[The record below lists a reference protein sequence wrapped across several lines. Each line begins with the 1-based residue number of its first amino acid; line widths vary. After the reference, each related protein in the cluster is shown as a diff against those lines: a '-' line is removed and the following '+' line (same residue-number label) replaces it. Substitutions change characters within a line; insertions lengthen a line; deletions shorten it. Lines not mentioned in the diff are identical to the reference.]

1 MRVAYTEIIENN
13 ARTQINIYTPEQYDA
28 EMARRK
34 RVQLRRK
41 RDAARARRMNRRREA
56 IGGALMWLGFIA
68 LLASGGA
75 EEIWQIIVVGLGGLA
90 LFAFGGW
97 MGHAFYGQEKD
108 AEWLRRL
115 RETGVVE

>member
-1 MRVAYTEIIENN
+1 MRVAYTEIIESN

-28 EMARRK
+28 EMERRK
-34 RVQLRRK
+34 RVQQRRR

-56 IGGALMWLGFIA
+56 IGGVLMWLGFIA

-75 EEIWQIIVVGLGGLA
+75 EEIWKIVAVGLGGLA
-90 LFAFGGW
+90 LFTIGGW
-97 MGHAFYGQEKD
+97 LAHAFYGQEKD

-115 RETGVVE
+115 RKLGIVE